1 MNDSRLGITG
11 ENLLRILPP
20 ALTQDPSMVAL
31 ASAGAEALAARLAEI
46 DRVRTISNIDGL
58 EEAVLDILAH
68 DFKVDWY
75 DPEYSLEEKRR
86 TLKDNWLVHRR
97 LGTKYAVRTALNA
110 VYPETIVQEWFEY
123 GGNPYCF
130 RVVLPAVGELTIE
143 KQKRVLSRIQYYKNL
158 RSHLDKI
165 VALVEAAAH
174 VPMAFVS
181 HRIDFHMGTSVFG
194 VQIIRLD
201 GSRLLDGSW
210 TLGTEWARGA
220 KFPKMS
226 LRWGTGR
233 IMRLHKI
240 VSTRS
245 RSFYLPG
252 IRTRDGLRAGEE
264 AAPSHAY
271 RMAISAGAEAGASL
285 SGELT
290 ADSMWRLD
298 GSYRLDGSRRLNAD
312 IITTK
317 L

>member
-1 MNDSRLGITG
+1 MIELYDGEISSLLNNSMKYNPETIATG
-11 ENLLRILPP
+11 YAILC
-20 ALTQDPSMVAL
+20 
-31 ASAGAEALAARLAEI
+31 
-46 DRVRTISNIDGL
+46 
-58 EEAVLDILAH
+58 
-68 DFKVDWY
+68 
-75 DPEYSLEEKRR
+75 EKRR
-86 TLKDNWLVHRR
+86 ILELTKATRLMSAIEDVDENILDCLAVEMRTPAYKDSLPLSTKHSLVAGTLMFYAK
-97 LGTKYAVRTALNA
+97 LGTPAAVEWVIRSFFDSGRLL
-110 VYPETIVQEWFEY
+110 EWFEY
-123 GGNPYCF
+123 GGSPNRF
-130 RVVLPAVGELTIE
+130 QIVLDGQPLADHKEEFLSAVELV
-143 KQKRVLSRIQYYKNL
+143 KRKDQW
-158 RSHLDKI
+158 LDKI
-165 VALVEAAAH
+165 IVLLKAIAH
-174 VPMAFVS
+174 APMAFVS
-181 HRIDFHMGTSVFG
+181 HRVDFHVGTDVFG

-201 GSRLLDGSW
+201 GTRRLDGSW
-210 TLGTEWARGA
+210 ALGTEWARGA

>member
-31 ASAGAEALAARLAEI
+31 ASAGAEALAARRVEI

-86 TLKDNWLVHRR
+86 TLKGNWLIHRR

-110 VYPETIVQEWFEY
+110 VYPGTIVQEWFEY

-181 HRIDFHMGTSVFG
+181 HRIDFHVGTDVFG

-201 GSRLLDGSW
+201 GTRVLDGSW
-210 TLGTEWARGA
+210 ALGTEWARGA

>member
-1 MNDSRLGITG
+1 MDRTLLGYLPP
-11 ENLLRILPP
+11 LLREVTEFRAINRANEPEI
-20 ALTQDPSMVAL
+20 AL
-31 ASAGAEALAARLAEI
+31 AWEALEQVLGDQFLDTAGAQGVARWERELRVRPKDTDTLELRKARVKALWNVETPYTLPWLRNWLENACGGEALVEDYRLLVKTGAEALGILPDVKAL
-46 DRVRTISNIDGL
+46 VR
-58 EEAVLDILAH
+58 
-68 DFKVDWY
+68 
-75 DPEYSLEEKRR
+75 
-86 TLKDNWLVHRR
+86 
-97 LGTKYAVRTALNA
+97 
-110 VYPETIVQEWFEY
+110 
-123 GGNPYCF
+123 
-130 RVVLPAVGELTIE
+130 RVVPANMVYGF
-143 KQKRVLSRIQYYKNL
+143 
-158 RSHLDKI
+158 
-165 VALVEAAAH
+165 LVWYEAAAA
-174 VPMAFVS
+174 VQMAFVS
-181 HRIDFHMGTSVFG
+181 HRVDFHVGTDVFG

-201 GSRLLDGSW
+201 GTRRLDGSW
-210 TLGTEWARGA
+210 ALGTEWARGA